1 MTDVT
6 DRNSKKP
13 SEHAA
18 LQQGILELECGLKK
32 DTRFTILEITGLA
45 IAVVLLFVLQGGF
58 GERPVATVVVGAL
71 VSLIGVSRANGM
83 IRHSDTKLVLQR
95 QLQIVA
101 KHRVKADKLY
111 DLSILDPLTSL
122 HNRRF
127 GELRLKEEIARSERS
142 GEPLAVVLFD
152 LDYFKEIN
160 DRFGH
165 AAGDAALREFS
176 RRLKRAIRACDVPI
190 RLGGD
195 EFLVILPECPPDK
208 VPLIMSRMGK
218 ISFPLDGKQIPVTF
232 SYGLAQHQFNDTPET
247 MVERADERL
256 YAAKAQRKAAAAATE
271 TISAESGA
279 ETSPHDHA
287 TSDSISLTEAAGA
300 PVRLSV
306 RQPKRIDIL
315 LIGSDLG
322 GSSFVEPT
330 GTVDLSRHGISLVS

>member
-45 IAVVLLFVLQGGF
+45 VAVVLLFVLQGGF

-127 GELRLKEEIARSERS
+127 GELRLKEEIARAERT
-142 GEPLAVVLFD
+142 GDPLAVVLFD

-160 DRFGH
+160 DKFGH

-176 RRLKRAIRACDVPI
+176 RRLKRAIRACDIPI

-195 EFLVILPECPPDK
+195 EFLVILPECPRDK
-208 VPLIMSRMGK
+208 VNVI
-218 ISFPLDGKQIPVTF
+218 
-232 SYGLAQHQFNDTPET
+232 
-247 MVERADERL
+247 VER
-256 YAAKAQRKAAAAATE
+256 
-271 TISAESGA
+271 
-279 ETSPHDHA
+279 
-287 TSDSISLTEAAGA
+287 
-300 PVRLSV
+300 
-306 RQPKRIDIL
+306 
-315 LIGSDLG
+315 
-322 GSSFVEPT
+322 T
-330 GTVDLSRHGISLVS
+330 GTPQIEFNGEKIHVCYSVGIAQYQPSDTSEAMLARADQVLYVKKQARPGANTVASIARNASSLDPDSGMTPLPIQSLDFAARDVSARLRQQPAQGVEADFERP

>member
-18 LQQGILELECGLKK
+18 LQLGILELESGLKK
-32 DTRFTILEITGLA
+32 DTRSTILEITGLA
-45 IAVVLLFVLQGGF
+45 VAVVLLFVLQGGF
-58 GERPVATVVVGAL
+58 GEHPAATVVVGAL
-71 VSLIGVSRANGM
+71 VSLIGVSRANSM
-83 IRHSDTKLVLQR
+83 IRHSETKLVLQR

-101 KHRVKADKLY
+101 KHRVQADKLY

-176 RRLKRAIRACDVPI
+176 RRLKRAIRACDIPV

-195 EFLVILPECPPDK
+195 EFLVILPECPRDK
-208 VPLIMSRMGK
+208 VNVIIERTGTPQIEFNGEK
-218 ISFPLDGKQIPVTF
+218 IHVCYSVGV
-232 SYGLAQHQFNDTPET
+232 AQHQYSDTSEA
-247 MVERADERL
+247 MLARADQVL
-256 YAAKAQRKAAAAATE
+256 YVKKQARPAAKTVASIAKNARSLDPDSGE
-271 TISAESGA
+271 TPLPIQTLDFSARELSA
-279 ETSPHDHA
+279 
-287 TSDSISLTEAAGA
+287 
-300 PVRLSV
+300 RL
-306 RQPKRIDIL
+306 RQQPPQGI
-315 LIGSDLG
+315 
-322 GSSFVEPT
+322 E
-330 GTVDLSRHGISLVS
+330 VDLERP

>member
-1 MTDVT
+1 MSLQDLTLILRVDRARARNVMTDVT

-45 IAVVLLFVLQGGF
+45 VAVVLLFALQGGF
-58 GERPVATVVVGAL
+58 GERPVASVGAGAL

-127 GELRLKEEIARSERS
+127 GELRLKEEIARAERT
-142 GEPLAVVLFD
+142 GDPLAVVLFD

-160 DRFGH
+160 DKFGH

-176 RRLKRAIRACDVPI
+176 RRLKRAIRACDIPVRI
-190 RLGGD
+190 GGD
-195 EFLVILPECPPDK
+195 EFLIILPECPRENIDA
-208 VPLIMSRMGK
+208 I
-218 ISFPLDGKQIPVTF
+218 LD
-232 SYGLAQHQFNDTPET
+232 
-247 MVERADERL
+247 R
-256 YAAKAQRKAAAAATE
+256 
-271 TISAESGA
+271 
-279 ETSPHDHA
+279 
-287 TSDSISLTEAAGA
+287 
-300 PVRLSV
+300 
-306 RQPKRIDIL
+306 
-315 LIGSDLG
+315 IGSPEIRLNHQ
-322 GSSFVEPT
+322 V
-330 GTVDLSRHGISLVS
+330 ISIRYS